1 MERPAVWLLARRV
14 WPPTCSREGG
24 VLRSASHISL
34 PHAPLGCSW
43 NQTCLIPVSITSH
56 AAWRHREETMVS
68 TSTSVTNGPSTTKSE
83 CRPIVLKLT
92 TGRKVY
98 LMRKTVGRRFV
109 KAEPHKGSNPGK
121 KSSPLEDPCKA
132 GRRHGQSEHLQHG
145 KGIVESA
152 LGMQCFNIPAVGYH
166 GK

>member
-1 MERPAVWLLARRV
+1 
-14 WPPTCSREGG
+14 
-24 VLRSASHISL
+24 
-34 PHAPLGCSW
+34 
-43 NQTCLIPVSITSH
+43 
-56 AAWRHREETMVS
+56 MVS

-145 KGIVESA
+145 KGLWSRRWGCNASI
-152 LGMQCFNIPAVGYH
+152 LCIPAVDYY